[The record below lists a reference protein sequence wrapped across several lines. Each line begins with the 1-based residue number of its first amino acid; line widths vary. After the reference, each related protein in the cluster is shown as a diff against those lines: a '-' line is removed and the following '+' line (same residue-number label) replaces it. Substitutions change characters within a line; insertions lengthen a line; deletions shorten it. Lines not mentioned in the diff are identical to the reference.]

1 MMFRKIAAAAA
12 AALAIALAAA
22 STQAAAVQPAPL
34 TLLISIDGFRPDY
47 LSRGLT
53 PTLSALA
60 AGGAFGEMR
69 PSFPSKT
76 FPNHYTLV
84 TGRRP
89 DENGI
94 VSNNMRDEAHP
105 GVIFGMANRAAV
117 TDGTWWD
124 EAQPIW
130 VTAEHA
136 GIVTAPI
143 LWPGSEADY
152 HGEHPHYFLPFDAKA
167 NSDARVDT
175 DLALLDKP
183 TAERP
188 RFMTLYL
195 DAVDTAGHH
204 FGPDSPELNAAAT
217 EVDTAIGKLLAG
229 LKARGIAANVVVV
242 SDHGMAAISPDRR
255 VFLDDIVPDGTYT
268 TTDLGS
274 IGGIYPAAGHE
285 AEVEKAVLAPHDH
298 MQCWRKAEIPA
309 RFHYGHNP
317 RVAPL
322 FCLPDVGWSL
332 TTHKPRPMEKG
343 EHGYDNFAPEMR
355 ATFIASGPAIRHG
368 VMLKTFDNVDVYPLL
383 AKLLGVKPQ
392 PNDGNLADLAPALN
406 P

>member
-1 MMFRKIAAAAA
+1 MILQKLAAAAA
-12 AALAIALAAA
+12 MTLALAASPA
-22 STQAAAVQPAPL
+22 LAATAKPAPL
-34 TLLISIDGFRPDY
+34 TLLISIDAFRPDY
-47 LSRGLT
+47 LSRGVT
-53 PTLSALA
+53 PNLSALA

-105 GVIFGMANRAAV
+105 GVTFSMGNRAAV

-130 VTAEHA
+130 VTAEQV
-136 GIVTAPI
+136 GMVTAP
-143 LWPGSEADY
+143 LNWPGSEADY
-152 HGEHPHYFLPFDAKA
+152 HGQHPHYSVPFDAK
-167 NSDARVDT
+167 STSIMRVDA

-217 EVDTAIGKLLAG
+217 EVDAAIGKLLDG
-229 LKARGIAANVVVV
+229 LKTRGITANIVVV

-255 VFLDDIVPDGTYT
+255 VFLDDILADGTYT

-285 AEVEKAVLAPHDH
+285 AEVEKAMLAPHDH
-298 MQCWRKAEIPA
+298 MQCWRKADIPA

-355 ATFIASGPAIRHG
+355 ATFIASGPAFRRA
-368 VMLKTFDNVDVYPLL
+368 VKLKAFDNVDVYPLL
-383 AKLLGVKPQ
+383 ARLVGVKPQ
-392 PNDGNLADLAPALN
+392 PNDGSLSDLASALQ

>member
-1 MMFRKIAAAAA
+1 MILQKLAAAAA
-12 AALAIALAAA
+12 MTLALAASPA
-22 STQAAAVQPAPL
+22 LAATAKPAPL
-34 TLLISIDGFRPDY
+34 TLLISIDAFRPDY
-47 LSRGLT
+47 LSRGVT
-53 PTLSALA
+53 PNLSALA
-60 AGGAFGEMR
+60 AGGAFAEMR

-105 GVIFGMANRAAV
+105 GVTFSMGNRAAV

-130 VTAEHA
+130 VTAEQA
-136 GIVTAPI
+136 GMVTAP
-143 LWPGSEADY
+143 LNWPGSEADY
-152 HGEHPHYFLPFDAKA
+152 HGQHPHYSVPFDAK
-167 NSDARVDT
+167 STSIMRVDA

-217 EVDTAIGKLLAG
+217 EVDAAIGKLLDG
-229 LKARGIAANVVVV
+229 LKTRGITANIVVV

-255 VFLDDIVPDGTYT
+255 VFLDDILADGTYT

-285 AEVEKAVLAPHDH
+285 AEVEKAMLAPHDH
-298 MQCWRKAEIPA
+298 MQCWRKADIPA

-355 ATFIASGPAIRHG
+355 ATFIASGPAFRRA
-368 VMLKTFDNVDVYPLL
+368 VKLKAFDNVDVYPLL
-383 AKLLGVKPQ
+383 ARLVGVKPQ
-392 PNDGNLADLAPALN
+392 PNDGSLSDLASALQ